1 MASPTLAGSRLFRS
15 LVLATSVFSL
25 LLWVYIVIRIVF
37 NDVDVTTPF
46 VDAVPF
52 LSFEVLGALTF
63 GLSFVCTVLYFW
75 LWGRLPGTPGA
86 SSSADPK
93 P

>member
-1 MASPTLAGSRLFRS
+1 MPVSTLSRSRLFRS
-15 LVLATSVFSL
+15 LVLSTSIFSL
-25 LLWVYIVIRIVF
+25 LLWTYIVIRIVF

-52 LSFEVLGALTF
+52 ISFEALGALTF

-75 LWGRLPGTPGA
+75 LWGRLPGAPTATP
-86 SSSADPK
+86 SDRP
-93 P
+93 